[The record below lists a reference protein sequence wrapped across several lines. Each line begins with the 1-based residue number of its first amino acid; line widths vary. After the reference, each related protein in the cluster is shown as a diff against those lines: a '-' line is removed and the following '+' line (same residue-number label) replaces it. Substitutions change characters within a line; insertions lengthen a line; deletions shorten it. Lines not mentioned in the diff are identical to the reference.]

1 MFYGLVKSLRGTVL
15 LNELY
20 SHVLFVLSLVNKLSW
35 PMLTGNR
42 NDFQII
48 RLNFKTNMYTYGIKY
63 VLYAQVLLGLKKKI
77 FADKM

>member
-48 RLNFKTNMYTYGIKY
+48 RLNFKTNIYTYGIKY

>member
-1 MFYGLVKSLRGTVL
+1 MFYGLVKGLRGTVL

-48 RLNFKTNMYTYGIKY
+48 RLNFKTNLFYTRM
-63 VLYAQVLLGLKKKI
+63 V
-77 FADKM
+77 